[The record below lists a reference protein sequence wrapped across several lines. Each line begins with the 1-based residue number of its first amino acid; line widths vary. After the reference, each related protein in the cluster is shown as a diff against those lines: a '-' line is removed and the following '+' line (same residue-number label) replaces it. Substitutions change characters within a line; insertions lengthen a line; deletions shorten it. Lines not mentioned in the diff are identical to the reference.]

1 MVPYFTKDTK
11 DTKVTKL
18 SFPCPIDPDQQPLRC
33 SSGFQGRMTLMN
45 FLTDFADQAVLLPIV
60 AAVALLLAV
69 RGQRH
74 AALVWLTAI
83 GATFAV
89 VLLLKLCFMACG
101 PVFAGAALRTPS
113 GHTAAASVVA
123 GGLMALFTA
132 RRWVVLAV
140 ALLVAVVIG
149 WSRLSL
155 GLHSPLEVVVGGL
168 LGVAGA
174 GVLSRA
180 LGEPAV
186 KRPAPVLG
194 VAVVLAILLHGMRL
208 PAEAA
213 IARASHVAFDF
224 VPACRSGP

>member
-1 MVPYFTKDTK
+1 
-11 DTKVTKL
+11 
-18 SFPCPIDPDQQPLRC
+18 
-33 SSGFQGRMTLMN
+33 MT
-45 FLTDFADQAVLLPIV
+45 FLTDFADQAVMLPII

-132 RRWVVLAV
+132 RRWMVLAA
-140 ALLVAVVIG
+140 ALLAAVVIG
-149 WSRLSL
+149 WTRLSL
-155 GLHSPLEVVVGGL
+155 GVHSVPEVLVGGL

-174 GVLSRA
+174 GVMSRA
-180 LGEPAV
+180 LRQPAV

-194 VAVVLAILLHGMRL
+194 VVVVLAILLHGVRL

-213 IARASHVAFDF
+213 IARVSVAAFDF
-224 VPACRSGP
+224 VPACRP